1 LDSSQENN
9 ELNEL
14 QIRNINLLTH
24 LLVHDA
30 ISDEIV
36 ENIRK
41 NELEYFALLD
51 KYKLLDEKVNLEEK
65 TNLLKFK
72 NDYLTEI
79 IKTASRIY
87 FGTEDSIFNISLV
100 RFDIDDF
107 SIFNNKYGHDI
118 GDEVLI
124 AIADAIRES
133 SRPTDYVIR
142 FGGEEIDVILPSTN
156 IHGAE
161 IYCSKVFN
169 EVSKLIVPYKDVM
182 LLVTV
187 SCGISSCIYT
197 FDGAKILDEKNIE
210 SLYKKL
216 QSEADNALYEAK
228 FLGKNRYC
236 IFDKSKQDE
245 YIQIRDA
252 YSRK

>member
-1 LDSSQENN
+1 MSSPQDKI
-9 ELNEL
+9 ELNDL

-30 ISDEIV
+30 ISDEVV

-51 KYKLLDEKVNLEEK
+51 KYKLLDEKVNLDEK

-87 FGTEDSIFNISLV
+87 FGAEESTFNISLV

-107 SIFNNKYGHDI
+107 SIFNNKYGHEI
-118 GDEVLI
+118 GDDVLV
-124 AIADAIRES
+124 AIANAIKES

-156 IHGAE
+156 IRGSE
-161 IYCSKVFN
+161 VYCRKVFD
-169 EVSKLIVPYKDVM
+169 EVSKIDVPYKGES
-182 LLVTV
+182 LRVTV

-197 FDGAKILDEKNIE
+197 FDGAKILDEKMIE
-210 SLYKKL
+210 GLYKKL

-236 IFDKSKQDE
+236 IFDSAKEDE
-245 YIQIRDA
+245 YIKIRDS